1 MSAPPFVNKRV
12 AIGIVLSAPMIVLAI
27 IVLRMQLQALA
38 ADQSHAVEVQ
48 MRNVMYHFTD
58 SIAVH
63 IGSLSG
69 RLTP

>member
-1 MSAPPFVNKRV
+1 
-12 AIGIVLSAPMIVLAI
+12 MIVLAI